1 MSAARE
7 HALNAALAGLHIGPG
22 YEEWLAIV
30 DGFYAEQVQVSS
42 DATPGRLVGKA
53 RVKHALLKML
63 ASLHAFSGEDSTSVS
78 LRWMLM
84 SGDRSN
90 EYHSAWSLEIVG
102 ASGRNAAVRW
112 CVRRIWR
119 HGLVAHEHFYEND
132 VNGQAFAVDADVFAL
147 EPIAAQER
155 LPAC

>member
-7 HALNAALAGLHIGPG
+7 HALNAALAGLHIGAG
-22 YEEWLAIV
+22 YEEWVAIV

-42 DATPGRLVGKA
+42 DATPNRLAGKG

-63 ASLHAFSGEDSTSVS
+63 ASLHVCAGENSTSVS
-78 LRWMLM
+78 LRCMVM

-90 EYHSAWSLEIVG
+90 EYHSAWSLEIIG
-102 ASGRNAAVRW
+102 ASGRRAAVRW

-119 HGLVAHEHFYEND
+119 RGLVAHEHFYEND
-132 VNGQAFAVDADVFAL
+132 MNGLDVFAL
-147 EPIAAQER
+147 QPTAAEER